1 MTICVIKVA
10 KDHSIF
16 LSAGQIGQAGQG
28 GQAGQV
34 GQGGQAGQVK
44 KGCKDCKK
52 CKTASNMIFML
63 VSGQVF
69 CPPVMCSYKGN
80 INP

>member
-1 MTICVIKVA
+1 MEGDNRDDDLCDTKVV

-34 GQGGQAGQVK
+34 GQVGQGGQAGQVK
-44 KGCKDCKK
+44 KDAR
-52 CKTASNMIFML
+52 TAKI
-63 VSGQVF
+63 
-69 CPPVMCSYKGN
+69 
-80 INP
+80 

>member
-1 MTICVIKVA
+1 MEGDNRGDDLCDTKVV

-34 GQGGQAGQVK
+34 GQVK
-44 KGCKDCKK
+44 KDAR
-52 CKTASNMIFML
+52 TAKM
-63 VSGQVF
+63 
-69 CPPVMCSYKGN
+69 
-80 INP
+80 